1 MTADKKRN
9 PTLLKMSAEEYS
21 VVTASRSAV
30 AVLCTLLDITETQL
44 LKNSK
49 LNLDTLV
56 NSKQFITK
64 MKNRENSKNVKKGP
78 KGQNGQNGQ
87 TGQQDTTQDGM
98 SPAGLIEGWSVSEEM
113 NLEKLNK
120 SPSHSTT
127 LRMLRCDF
135 FLDTTEATFKYHDK
149 LFKL

>member
-1 MTADKKRN
+1 
-9 PTLLKMSAEEYS
+9 MSAEEYS
-21 VVTASRSAV
+21 IVKASRSAL
-30 AVLCTLLDITETQL
+30 AVLCTLLDISETQL
-44 LKNSK
+44 LENSNS
-49 LNLDTLV
+49 NLDLLIS
-56 NSKQFITK
+56 SKQFITK
-64 MKNRENSKNVKKGP
+64 IKNRKNVKKGP
-78 KGQNGQNGQ
+78 KGQSGQNGQ

-135 FLDTTEATFKYHDK
+135 FLDTTEATFRYYDK

>member
-1 MTADKKRN
+1 
-9 PTLLKMSAEEYS
+9 MSAEEYS
-21 VVTASRSAV
+21 IVTASRSAV

-44 LKNSK
+44 LENSK
-49 LNLDTLV
+49 SNLDLLV
-56 NSKQFITK
+56 SSKQFITK
-64 MKNRENSKNVKKGP
+64 MKNRKNSKNVKKGP

-87 TGQQDTTQDGM
+87 QDNTQDGM
-98 SPAGLIEGWSVSEEM
+98 SPGGLIEGWSVSEEM

-149 LFKL
+149 LLKL